1 MMARGN
7 VSRYSKKINDAIIGA
22 AKLLLDI
29 WKGTKW
35 WSQLTENMDFSM
47 YNKLRIR

>member
-29 WKGTKW
+29 WKGTNWLKIKYVKYFIYMEKR
-35 WSQLTENMDFSM
+35 L
-47 YNKLRIR
+47 